1 MKKYYV
7 NAFAKTIDGGNP
19 AGVVLNAD
27 NLTEKEMLEIASD
40 IGFSETAFVSSSEK
54 ADFRVRF
61 FTPSDEV
68 DLCGHATIATFS
80 LLKSLN
86 IVKAGTYTQETK
98 AGVLSVQVTEDDL
111 VLMEQLKPKK
121 YDTVNKEEIALS
133 LGIKSEDIISPV
145 QVFSTGLKDIIVH
158 VKSLDILN
166 NMVPNFKLIS
176 DISENFESTGYHVFT
191 LETLYGNTAHCRN
204 FAPLYAI
211 DEESATGTASGAMA
225 GYLISNKLVNISE
238 GINHFTFEQGY
249 TMKRPSEIKAQIEIK
264 DNEVTRV
271 IVGGKSIIV

>member
-40 IGFSETAFVSSSEK
+40 IGFSETAFVSSSDK

-121 YDTVNKEEIALS
+121 YDTLNKEEIALS